1 MYVSGRDYM
10 SSHDGSKGGPYLC
23 VSATRST
30 IFNVSTNLTH
40 ESLCVCQIISEKL
53 CRHVQKLNERL
64 IFVLTLERS
73 VLLPDRWVPGKVR
86 LLSSSTSMPNNL
98 CAPTILLS
106 WPCVSTVLSCC
117 ELVRKEVSPPQGAS
131 GGRARGFPGQLA
143 EKKLRSR
150 RRTPRNI
157 RAPGARLTSR
167 ASSTD

>member
-1 MYVSGRDYM
+1 M

-117 ELVRKEVSPPQGAS
+117 ELVRKEVFAAA
-131 GGRARGFPGQLA
+131 GGLG
-143 EKKLRSR
+143 
-150 RRTPRNI
+150 
-157 RAPGARLTSR
+157 R
-167 ASSTD
+167 ASSRVSGTVGREEASFTAQNSA